1 MLNLQP
7 DVWECFSALL
17 HSSDI
22 AVPWENNF
30 PFKRL
35 PLRRMLE
42 ALNALCL
49 GMAVVVLELFYFL

>member
-7 DVWECFSALL
+7 DVWECVSAFL

-30 PFKRL
+30 PFKHL
-35 PLRRMLE
+35 LLRRMLE

-49 GMAVVVLELFYFL
+49 GTVVVVLELF